1 MRISGF
7 FLFVKEEK
15 VYNTHMY
22 EDLAVR
28 IRAFNHEHQTG
39 GYKCSDDY
47 YYLFLKFE
55 EMFKEELK
63 EV

>member
-1 MRISGF
+1 M
-7 FLFVKEEK
+7 KEEK